1 MDEHGK
7 YCPIMVAGG
16 KMKKLK
22 PCPFCGDAWIYISDG
37 SYTSGYESFGYKVE
51 CRCKGS
57 FMAMSW
63 KITKEEAIEAWNR
76 RCRL

>member
-1 MDEHGK
+1 ME
-7 YCPIMVAGG
+7 
-16 KMKKLK
+16 LK

-63 KITKEEAIEAWNR
+63 KITKEKAIEAWNR
-76 RCRL
+76 RVNDDKTDRCQYIAST